1 MHFISKSLK
10 KDYAE
15 LIMKQHTGW
24 HYFRA
29 FRNGRSILI
38 CIIWNELPYPCLQN
52 ATLDYNAMR
61 DGQTLVIFGLFS
73 FRKKYFL
80 TKKAKNED
88 HIDKSGTHKKYYTSM
103 CGVGIFSLWNNG
115 A

>member
-1 MHFISKSLK
+1 MGSQKS
-10 KDYAE
+10 
-15 LIMKQHTGW
+15 MG
-24 HYFRA
+24 
-29 FRNGRSILI
+29 SIEPIEPMLT
-38 CIIWNELPYPCLQN
+38 LPLLQN
-52 ATLDYNAMR
+52 ATCDYNAKR

-103 CGVGIFSLWNNG
+103 CGMRSVKFFWGISRVWNNG
-115 A
+115 AQDTKLISEIKSLIGQI